1 MATAVSPWSRTTNPT
16 TGEVEYYTEAS
27 DLGLKPGESPR
38 ILVVDNKLVFG
49 FKPVTSN
56 EDLACWT
63 VTIGND
69 TYTIFND

>member
-1 MATAVSPWSRTTNPT
+1 MATAISPWSRTTHPD

-38 ILVVDNKLVFG
+38 TLVVDNRVVAG
-49 FKPVTSN
+49 FKPVTSG
-56 EDLACWT
+56 EELACWT
-63 VTIGND
+63 VTIGNN